1 MKKMRKVLGL
11 LIGAAMAISAGTTG
25 FAVDYEDED
34 PILPPIYGLE
44 YYNHAQLTYEKLM
57 AMSDEEFALYD
68 RPTIP
73 VEQDNY
79 IVGGQSRFR
88 CIQAIIR
95 GIGDRQTYDIEEIP
109 EDIHKELG
117 LSSEYLAV
125 IQYPDKDGLDKDM
138 YVKNVYWALRR
149 LRPEFELCGE
159 NYDARY
165 IEDVDAGKTTVET
178 LVHDLNKLLEG
189 NIGFTVTEYKRS
201 RGDLTDIYIE
211 FDVDECYEI
220 NQENVLYYARL
231 YYILTSINPAIHY
244 SKENL
249 LAESDSKDEI
259 ACAKEYSRY
268 LNGDSNGDSKLDVF
282 DAVNIAKYTV
292 NAVKFDEEQMIRSD
306 VNKDD
311 KIDVFD
317 AIAVAKKTVE

>member
-1 MKKMRKVLGL
+1 MKKMRRVLGL

-34 PILPPIYGLE
+34 PILPPIYGGE
-44 YYNHAQLTYEKLM
+44 YYNHAKLTYEELM
-57 AMSDEEFALYD
+57 AMSDEEFAMYD

-79 IVGGQSRFR
+79 IVGGQFRFR

-259 ACAKEYSRY
+259 ACAKEYARY

-292 NAVKFDEEQMIRSD
+292 NAVKFDENQMIRSD